1 MRLFVFLTFGLLLSA
16 QSTEYF
22 HVMGGFYKGSE
33 YLELN
38 AQQRAA
44 YAAGFVNGM
53 SVAALVLNGG
63 NDPKDPKWLAAC
75 VSEMTTTQIAEI
87 MRKDIQEKPA
97 QWHLGMNT
105 LGFNAVAGA
114 CGQYYSSPKLRR
126 SSGLLPA
133 SQDRGH

>member
-1 MRLFVFLTFGLLLSA
+1 MRLFLLVVIGLTLCA

-22 HVMGGFYKGSE
+22 HVIGGFFKGSE
-33 YLELN
+33 YLDLN

-63 NDPKDPKWLAAC
+63 DTPKEPKWLAAC

-87 MRKDIQEKPA
+87 MRKDIQDKPA

-105 LGFNAVAGA
+105 LGFNAVVGA
-114 CGQYYSSPKLRR
+114 CGQYYSPPK
-126 SSGLLPA
+126 
-133 SQDRGH
+133 

>member
-1 MRLFVFLTFGLLLSA
+1 MRLFFSLAIGLALCA

-22 HVMGGFYKGSE
+22 HVMGGFFKGSE
-33 YLELN
+33 YLDLN

-63 NDPKDPKWLAAC
+63 GSPKEPKWLAAC

-87 MRKDIQEKPA
+87 MRKDIQDKPA
-97 QWHLGMNT
+97 QWHLAMNT
-105 LGFNAVAGA
+105 LGFNAIVGA
-114 CGQYYSSPKLRR
+114 CGQYYPQPK
-126 SSGLLPA
+126 
-133 SQDRGH
+133 Q

>member
-1 MRLFVFLTFGLLLSA
+1 MRMFLILVIGLTLCA

-22 HVMGGFYKGSE
+22 HVMGGFFKGSE
-33 YLELN
+33 YLNLN

-63 NDPKDPKWLAAC
+63 DGASPKEPKWLAAC
-75 VSEMTTTQIAEI
+75 TTDMTTTQRAEI
-87 MRKDIQEKPA
+87 MRKGVQDKPA

-105 LGFNAVAGA
+105 LGLKCLN
-114 CGQYYSSPKLRR
+114 YSPPRQWITPCL
-126 SSGLLPA
+126 
-133 SQDRGH
+133 

>member
-87 MRKDIQEKPA
+87 MRKVFKK
-97 QWHLGMNT
+97 
-105 LGFNAVAGA
+105 
-114 CGQYYSSPKLRR
+114 SLR
-126 SSGLLPA
+126 SGIWE
-133 SQDRGH
+133 